1 MRCITSRSRNLERRD
16 RHQFSFRFASALKL
30 TLPRWLRIDLSVA
43 CLISN
48 KMHASDQNGWHCRLC
63 GQPLTERSSDPRDS
77 NVILSILIPVH
88 NESAQVVQNLS
99 LIHSEASKTGLPTE
113 MIVVDDGST
122 DNTWHVLEGVVEQ
135 LPGLKALRFSRNF
148 GKESAICAGLAYSR
162 GQACIVID
170 SDLQHPPELIP
181 EMVRLWREEHWD
193 IVEGI
198 KRTRG
203 TEPLINKIGARFF
216 YRTLS
221 RLSGY
226 DLYGSSDFKL
236 LDRKVI
242 DAWLDMR
249 ERNTFFRGMISWL
262 GYRRKQITFSVP
274 RRRVTQSRWS
284 FFSLFRLAVIA
295 ITAFSSLPLQAV
307 TLLGGLFLLC
317 AILFSGYALLL
328 YFTGLALPG
337 FTTVIILE
345 MLIGGVLMVSLGIIG
360 TYIAQIYQEV
370 KYRPRYV
377 VSEALAGPQDEKGLR
392 ALENNQT
399 QTAVALANQSSG

>member
-1 MRCITSRSRNLERRD
+1 
-16 RHQFSFRFASALKL
+16 
-30 TLPRWLRIDLSVA
+30 
-43 CLISN
+43 
-48 KMHASDQNGWHCRLC
+48 MHVLDQDGYRCRLC
-63 GQPLTERSSDPRDS
+63 GHALTTESHARLDS
-77 NVILSILIPVH
+77 NVILSVLIPVH
-88 NESAQVVQNLS
+88 DESDQIAQNLS
-99 LIHSEASKTGLPTE
+99 LIHSEASKTALPME

-122 DNTWHVLEGVVEQ
+122 DGTWQVLEKLAEQ
-135 LPGLKALRFSRNF
+135 LPGLKALQLSRNF
-148 GKESAICAGLAYSR
+148 GKEAAICAGLAYS
-162 GQACIVID
+162 GGKACIVID

-181 EMVRLWREEHWD
+181 EMVRLWRDEHWD

-216 YRTLS
+216 YRALS

-249 ERNTFFRGMISWL
+249 ERNTFFRGMITWL
-262 GYRRKQITFSVP
+262 GYRRKQVSFSVP
-274 RRRVTQSRWS
+274 SRRVTQSRWS
-284 FFSLFRLAVIA
+284 FFGLFRLAVIA

-307 TLLGGLFLLC
+307 TLLGGIFLLC

-345 MLIGGVLMVSLGIIG
+345 MVIGGVLMISLGIIG

-377 VSEALAGPQDEKGLR
+377 IAQALMGAEDEKLTQAPGSERTQTVAALASK
-392 ALENNQT
+392 
-399 QTAVALANQSSG
+399 SSV

>member
-1 MRCITSRSRNLERRD
+1 MLEQDDWRCRFCGHPLESRSTGRLD
-16 RHQFSFRFASALKL
+16 S
-30 TLPRWLRIDLSVA
+30 DVVLSV
-43 CLISN
+43 L
-48 KMHASDQNGWHCRLC
+48 
-63 GQPLTERSSDPRDS
+63 
-77 NVILSILIPVH
+77 VPVH
-88 NESAQVVQNLS
+88 NESDQVAQNLS
-99 LIHSEASKTGLPTE
+99 LIQVEASKTGLPME
-113 MIVVDDGST
+113 IIVVDDGST
-122 DNTWHVLEGVVEQ
+122 DGTWQVLEKLAEQ
-135 LPGLKALRFSRNF
+135 MPALKALQFSRNF
-148 GKESAICAGLAYSR
+148 GKEAAICAGVAYSS
-162 GQACIVID
+162 GKACIVID

-181 EMVRLWREEHWD
+181 EMVRLWRDEQWD

-203 TEPLINKIGARFF
+203 TERVINKIGARFF

-249 ERNTFFRGMISWL
+249 ERNTFFRGMITWL
-262 GYRRKQITFSVP
+262 GYRRKQISFSVP
-274 RRRVTQSRWS
+274 RRRLTQSRWS
-284 FFSLFRLAVIA
+284 FLGLFKLAVVA

-307 TLLGGLFLLC
+307 TLLGGIFLLC

-345 MLIGGVLMVSLGIIG
+345 TLIGGLLMISLGIIG

-377 VSEALAGPQDEKGLR
+377 VAQALMGAEDEKLAQAPGAKR
-392 ALENNQT
+392 T
-399 QTAVALANQSSG
+399 QTVAPLASKSSV

>member
-1 MRCITSRSRNLERRD
+1 
-16 RHQFSFRFASALKL
+16 
-30 TLPRWLRIDLSVA
+30 
-43 CLISN
+43 
-48 KMHASDQNGWHCRLC
+48 MHALGQNGWHCRLC
-63 GQPLTERSSDPRDS
+63 GQPLATEPPQRLESDVVFS
-77 NVILSILIPVH
+77 VVIPVH
-88 NESAQVVQNLS
+88 NESDQIAQNLS
-99 LIHSEASKTGLPTE
+99 LIHSEASKTGVPME

-122 DNTWHVLEGVVEQ
+122 DSTWQTLEKLAEQ
-135 LPGLKALRFSRNF
+135 MPELKALRFTRNF
-148 GKESAICAGLAYSR
+148 GKEGAICAGLAYSS

-170 SDLQHPPELIP
+170 SDLQHPPEVIA
-181 EMVRLWREEHWD
+181 EMVRLWRQEHWD

-198 KRTRG
+198 KKTRG
-203 TEPLINKIGARFF
+203 SESLVNRIGARFF

-221 RLSGY
+221 GLSGY
-226 DLYGSSDFKL
+226 NLYGSSDFKL

-274 RRRVTQSRWS
+274 RRRLTQSRWS
-284 FFSLFRLAVIA
+284 FLGLFRLAVIA

-307 TLLGGLFLLC
+307 TILGGLFLLC
-317 AILFSGYALLL
+317 AILFSSYALVM
-328 YFTGLALPG
+328 YFAGLAFPG

-345 MLIGGVLMVSLGIIG
+345 LLIGGVLMISLGIIG

-377 VSEALAGPQDEKGLR
+377 VAETLMSRSGDKLLRAPENMRTESTSTLAG
-392 ALENNQT
+392 
-399 QTAVALANQSSG
+399 

>member
-1 MRCITSRSRNLERRD
+1 
-16 RHQFSFRFASALKL
+16 
-30 TLPRWLRIDLSVA
+30 
-43 CLISN
+43 
-48 KMHASDQNGWHCRLC
+48 MHVLDQDGYRCRLC
-63 GQPLTERSSDPRDS
+63 GHALTTESHARLDS
-77 NVILSILIPVH
+77 NVILSVLIPVH
-88 NESAQVVQNLS
+88 DESDQIAQNLS
-99 LIHSEASKTGLPTE
+99 LIHSEASKTGLPME

-122 DNTWHVLEGVVEQ
+122 DGTWQVLEKLAEQ
-135 LPGLKALRFSRNF
+135 LPGLKALQLSRNF
-148 GKESAICAGLAYSR
+148 GKEAAICAGLAYSV
-162 GQACIVID
+162 GKACIVID

-181 EMVRLWREEHWD
+181 EMVRLWRDEHWD

-216 YRTLS
+216 YRALS

-249 ERNTFFRGMISWL
+249 ERNTFFRGMITWL
-262 GYRRKQITFSVP
+262 GYRRKQVSFSVP
-274 RRRVTQSRWS
+274 SRQLTQSRWS
-284 FFSLFRLAVIA
+284 FFGLFRLAVIA

-307 TLLGGLFLLC
+307 TLLGGIFLLC

-345 MLIGGVLMVSLGIIG
+345 MVIGGVLMISLGIIG

-377 VSEALAGPQDEKGLR
+377 VAQALMGAEDEKLTQAPGSER
-392 ALENNQT
+392 T
-399 QTAVALANQSSG
+399 QTVVALASKSSV